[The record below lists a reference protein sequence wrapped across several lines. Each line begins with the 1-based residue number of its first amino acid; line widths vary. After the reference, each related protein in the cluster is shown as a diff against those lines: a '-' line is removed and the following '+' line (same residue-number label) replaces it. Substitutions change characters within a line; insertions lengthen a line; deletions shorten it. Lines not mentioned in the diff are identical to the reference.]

1 MNQLTARHGLGR
13 AALTGVGLG
22 AVAGAAAAA
31 AALGPVHRQPWCA
44 YALALCAFHLLEFV
58 WAARFEPATVS
69 CDAFLLNHSPQ
80 YHAALAAAA
89 VEYWLEAW
97 LLPPGAKGWGAVSAA
112 GLALVV
118 GGQALRTAAM
128 WTAGGHFTHLVAES
142 RREGHKLVTAGVY
155 ARLRHPAY
163 TGWFWWSVGTQLL
176 LCNPLCVAA
185 YAAASWLFFA
195 ERIPR
200 EEAHLRGFFG
210 QAYDDYA
217 ARTYVLIPLL
227 RSGGGG
233 GGGGGGGDDHRTRA
247 PWPAAAVEAEPGAA
261 AATAGAA
268 SVARPPGGGAAGL
281 GTSGP
286 GLPGRSD

>member
-1 MNQLTARHGLGR
+1 MAMSQLTARHGLGR
-13 AALTGVGLG
+13 AALTGVALG
-22 AVAGAAAAA
+22 AVAGAHAAA
-31 AALGPVHRQPWCA
+31 AALGPAAHQPWCA
-44 YALALCAFHLLEFV
+44 YAAALCAFHLLEFV

-80 YHAALAAAA
+80 YHAALAAAVA
-89 VEYWLEAW
+89 EYWLEAW
-97 LLPPGAKGWGAVSAA
+97 LLPAGAKGWGAVSAA
-112 GLALVV
+112 GLALVL

-142 RREGHKLVTAGVY
+142 RREGHRLVTAGVY

-176 LCNPLCVAA
+176 LCNPLCAAA

-210 QAYDDYA
+210 HAYDEYA

-227 RSGGGG
+227 RAGG
-233 GGGGGGGDDHRTRA
+233 GGGGGGGDRHRTTA
-247 PWPAAAVEAEPGAA
+247 GAAVTAVEAADSGAA
-261 AATAGAA
+261 AAAGGAGAEGA
-268 SVARPPGGGAAGL
+268 SASASYSYR
-281 GTSGP
+281 
-286 GLPGRSD
+286 